1 MSPDPNKSSQS
12 SKSASSPKS
21 RTEAQANLA
30 PETSSPAET
39 MTDQSSKATLI
50 TPPTRM
56 TTSDEAVSKPDGP
69 DAVGS
74 SQPSDHAIDDIPA
87 PVIQAEPETSEDS
100 GDSTDSDQTASQ
112 NSAAEVNPA
121 EPSESSSEPIAE
133 SAVASQA
140 AAEAESAEAKH
151 PIRNSDSSEVGS
163 SSDSDSQSNNP
174 TDHQAD
180 SQTAPLR
187 QQPIPPA
194 SEPMQYR
201 AIGLVRGKYTP
212 SEEQFTRGSIL
223 TDDGVIIDAVLLG
236 RVMSLVKKH
245 INLDESHL
253 WVVYPRTRERD
264 LELHMQIVGV
274 WEPEKLNRAGGL
286 GMDSAAHADDADE
299 ADDLD
304 DSDDSDDSEL
314 ESETELEAELDHSE
328 PVEQEDAEA
337 SDSESAAEQT
347 QAESS
352 ETADAATA
360 PAMGVA
366 LTPPEEL
373 NDRYF
378 SVRGEVVYQSEEE
391 QRLLV
396 KIRRAPK
403 QGTTQARAFKVG
415 LKGTLAGKALGYF
428 WDLHVQREEN
438 ELVVKEATQIGMVPP
453 QKRKRDGSGGRRR
466 GPGGPP
472 RRGGS
477 QAGGP
482 PRKRWDNNREGGQSS
497 SRPMRGDRPER
508 SDRPAA
514 SSNPRPI
521 PKPIKRRPKPE
532 ES

>member
-30 PETSSPAET
+30 PETSSPAEP

-56 TTSDEAVSKPDGP
+56 TTPDEAAPKPDGP
-69 DAVGS
+69 NAVGS
-74 SQPSDHAIDDIPA
+74 NQPSDHAMDAISAPMIP
-87 PVIQAEPETSEDS
+87 AEPETSEDS
-100 GDSTDSDQTASQ
+100 VDLTDSDETASQ
-112 NSAAEVNPA
+112 DSDAETNSA
-121 EPSESSSEPIAE
+121 EPSASSSEPIAE

-140 AAEAESAEAKH
+140 TAGAESAEAKH

-163 SSDSDSQSNNP
+163 SSDSDVQSNNP

-286 GMDSAAHADDADE
+286 GDGAAHADDADE
-299 ADDLD
+299 ADEADDVD

-314 ESETELEAELDHSE
+314 ESETELEAELDNSE
-328 PVEQEDAEA
+328 PTEQEDAEA
-337 SDSESAAEQT
+337 SDPESAAEQT

-352 ETADAATA
+352 ETADAAPA

-415 LKGTLAGKALGYF
+415 LKGTLAGKALGYAQEKI
-428 WDLHVQREEN
+428 WCV
-438 ELVVKEATQIGMVPP
+438 I
-453 QKRKRDGSGGRRR
+453 
-466 GPGGPP
+466 
-472 RRGGS
+472 
-477 QAGGP
+477 
-482 PRKRWDNNREGGQSS
+482 
-497 SRPMRGDRPER
+497 
-508 SDRPAA
+508 
-514 SSNPRPI
+514 
-521 PKPIKRRPKPE
+521 
-532 ES
+532 